1 MSTVAYVVSV
11 LVSLALIGAST
22 VPAVHRWFTQER
34 GTAAVMTLPLSS
46 AADCP
51 PEFLTRVEEVE
62 AAPRKLD
69 GRRLLIELA
78 SPSGQGRSDV
88 GSPATETA
96 LVQRENG
103 HPCR

>member
-11 LVSLALIGAST
+11 LASLVLIGAST
-22 VPAVHRWFTQER
+22 VPAVHRWFTEER
-34 GTAAVMTLPLSS
+34 GRDAVMTLSLSS

-51 PEFLTRVEEVE
+51 RAFLTGVEEV
-62 AAPRKLD
+62 ASAPQKLD

-78 SPSGQGRSDV
+78 SPPTHGRSI
-88 GSPATETA
+88 GGPITETA
-96 LVQRENG
+96 LVQGEEG